1 VDVIDRARVRLPAVR
16 PAKPDETTTSFGGRL
31 DQADA
36 FVVVTPS
43 NHGDPASLTSAIDDA
58 CRERQGK
65 PVAFRTY
72 PRPTPPRRTA
82 Q

>member
-1 VDVIDRARVRLPAVR
+1 
-16 PAKPDETTTSFGGRL
+16 
-31 DQADA
+31 
-36 FVVVTPS
+36 VVVTPS